1 MSGLTCIGFCWILA
15 VERRRWKMLL
25 RFWLLRGQVRAFVQ
39 FRRAVQA
46 EMVLG
51 ALILLITA
59 TFTTVTGPPR

>member
-1 MSGLTCIGFCWILA
+1 MMAIKLLMVAALLSIAALNKLYLTPG
-15 VERRRWKMLL
+15 
-25 RFWLLRGQVRAFVQ
+25 LLRGQARAFVQ